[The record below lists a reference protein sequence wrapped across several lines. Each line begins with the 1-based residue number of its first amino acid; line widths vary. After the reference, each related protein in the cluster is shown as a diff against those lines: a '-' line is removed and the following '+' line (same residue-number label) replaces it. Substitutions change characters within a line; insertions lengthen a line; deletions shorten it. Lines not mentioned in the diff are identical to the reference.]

1 MEPSDRSEANTR
13 QSEARMPAA
22 QPARKSWFSRN
33 WLWVTIG
40 SIVLL
45 GFLGACS
52 CGGFFMLLFGLI
64 KNSEAY
70 EMSFERVQ
78 SDPQI
83 IETLGTPIEAGVFV
97 TGSIHHGPGGSGSAN
112 IAYGISGPR
121 GSADVTVEA
130 IRSSGQ
136 WQLISLAVDIEDGER
151 IELIGEPA
159 PPGDTFDDTGFD
171 EVPVPDIATST
182 Q

>member
-1 MEPSDRSEANTR
+1 MEPSDRSEAGSWETGT
-13 QSEARMPAA
+13 QMSAA

-52 CGGFFMLLFGLI
+52 CGGFFMLLFGMM
-64 KNSEAY
+64 KKSDAY
-70 EMSFERVQ
+70 RMSFERVQ

-83 IETLGTPIEAGVFV
+83 IEALGTPIEAGLFV
-97 TGSIHHGPGGSGSAN
+97 TGSIHHGPGGGGSAN

-121 GSADVTVEA
+121 GAADVYVEA
-130 IRSSGQ
+130 IRESGQ
-136 WQLISLAVDIEDGER
+136 WRLISLAVEIEDGER
-151 IELIGEPA
+151 IELPGEPTA
-159 PPGDTFDDTGFD
+159 PGDSSYETGLD
-171 EVPVPDIATST
+171 EIEVPDIATST
-182 Q
+182 E